1 MTARARSALGTR
13 PSESDALIS
22 RFEGLLG
29 GQVAPAVPI
38 LDIDAAD
45 RDQPNNVVEYIK
57 DIYEHLRQFEVKYQP
72 SANYMAS
79 QTDITD
85 RMRAILVD
93 WLIDVHLKFKLRH
106 ETLFLT
112 INILDRFVEKTK
124 VARNK
129 LQLVGVTSMLVAAKY
144 EEIFPPEIKDFEFI
158 CDRAY
163 TREMILD
170 MEVQICNKLN
180 FNFTVATPHT
190 FLKRFVKAVAPEGN
204 DTVFL
209 TVCYLLELAAC
220 QYATLRHR
228 PSMLAASAVHLA
240 CKMSGLPSWTPTLQH
255 HTGYSES
262 TLRECSLEMND
273 YHRKALQAAA
283 QGGTSLR
290 AASRKYSAARFKA
303 VSTLPA
309 LDF

>member
-1 MTARARSALGTR
+1 VNSCLHLH
-13 PSESDALIS
+13 LIIA
-22 RFEGLLG
+22 
-29 GQVAPAVPI
+29 Q
-38 LDIDAAD
+38 
-45 RDQPNNVVEYIK
+45 
-57 DIYEHLRQFEVKYQP
+57 
-72 SANYMAS
+72 
-79 QTDITD
+79 
-85 RMRAILVD
+85 
-93 WLIDVHLKFKLRH
+93 
-106 ETLFLT
+106 LFLT

-170 MEVQICNKLN
+170 MEVQICNKLS
-180 FNFTVATPHT
+180 FNFTVASPHT
-190 FLKRFVKAVAPEGN
+190 FLKRYCKAVAPEGN

-209 TVCYLLELAAC
+209 TVCYLLELTAC
-220 QYATLRHR
+220 QYASLRHR
-228 PSMLAASAVHLA
+228 PSMLAATAVHLA

-262 TLRECSLEMND
+262 ALRECASEMND

-309 LDF
+309 LDLL